1 MVWSEWL
8 LQEAVQLKVTGYE
21 VNRSWWEGPN
31 SIPHFID
38 ISKTGQAIRES
49 LTRLCAEFCD
59 ELEERSCTIPSD
71 HAIMFCYFNN
81 LEYFNKYLDQYKG
94 TSDHRP

>member
-38 ISKTGQAIRES
+38 ISKTGQAVES
-49 LTRLCAEFCD
+49 L
-59 ELEERSCTIPSD
+59 
-71 HAIMFCYFNN
+71 
-81 LEYFNKYLDQYKG
+81 
-94 TSDHRP
+94 